1 MEALAHQLVELQE
14 QILMTHYDNL
24 SDKEAEMDDLR
35 ETIKELEEKN
45 KELEEKNKELEQK
58 VSDLI
63 FFDPNELKQKDAELV
78 AKEWEIG
85 ELREKINDLER
96 NFIDYEEEEQKKEP
110 EQKEEEEFE
119 EEFEKEFFPF
129 PFAWINRTANKQK
142 YYQVYPDYHK
152 ICKDL
157 KELKGYTSQKD
168 LYKKIK
174 DIFYKKKNN
183 ADDTHRDFTEMKKL
197 LFDLSQTQTKA
208 KERFTHQITARVTK
222 LENLI

>member
-35 ETIKELEEKN
+35 ERIKELEEKN

-85 ELREKINDLER
+85 ELRERINDLER
-96 NFIDYEEEEQKKEP
+96 NFIDYEEEQKKEP

-183 ADDTHRDFTEMKKL
+183 ADDAHRDFTEMKKL